1 MQGTIKEFDGEA
13 GTGTLLTDDRD
24 EYAIDGRSVDAVI
37 RVLRPGQRVVFEPAE
52 ADGRKIARDL
62 RLVTFEP
69 S

>member
-13 GTGTLLTDDRD
+13 GTGTLLTDERD
-24 EYAIDGRSVDAVI
+24 EFTIDARSIDGVI

-52 ADGRKIARDL
+52 ADGRKVARGV

>member
-24 EYAIDGRSVDAVI
+24 EFAIDAGSIDTVI
-37 RVLRPGQRVVFEPAE
+37 RILRPGQRVIFEPAE
-52 ADGRKIARDL
+52 TEGRKVARGL